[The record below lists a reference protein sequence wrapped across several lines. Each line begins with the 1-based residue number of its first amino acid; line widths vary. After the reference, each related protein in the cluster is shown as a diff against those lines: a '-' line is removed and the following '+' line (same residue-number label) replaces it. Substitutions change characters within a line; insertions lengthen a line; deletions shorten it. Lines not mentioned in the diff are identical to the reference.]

1 MPRRRARS
9 RGGSAAS
16 VETAADGGRASPE
29 RRAAL
34 AVLRDVRRG
43 ARADESFALRS
54 GVLDAGTRPFLM
66 ELAYGAIRWRKRLRW
81 ELARH
86 LRKDLAALPAD
97 VLAILEL
104 GAYQLRFMGGVPAW
118 AAVDES
124 VKLVRGETPAK
135 ISRWAAGLVNAVLRN
150 LERAGPP
157 APPEDAAPAARLAI
171 VHSHPEW
178 MVERW
183 IARHGLEA
191 TEALLAGNNVPP
203 PLHLK
208 VNRRR
213 ADADE
218 VLGRL
223 REAGVEAAAH
233 PAKPDAIVIASGAA
247 PEALPGWAE
256 GWFWV
261 QDAGAQWIV
270 EVAGEPGT
278 GWTLDA
284 CAAPGGKL
292 MGLLERAPEARA
304 LALDLD
310 PARLA
315 RIRGAAERLG
325 IGGGRLAAGDA
336 RLPPTE
342 ARFRLVVADV
352 PCSGTGVLRRR
363 VDARWRRRPE
373 DLARFAAVQ
382 RAILEG
388 LADRVEVGGAL
399 VYATCSLEPE
409 ENEQVVTAF
418 LEDHPEY
425 RVDPV
430 AGRVP
435 APLADGPWLVTL
447 PWRDDADGMF
457 AARLVRER

>member
-1 MPRRRARS
+1 
-9 RGGSAAS
+9 
-16 VETAADGGRASPE
+16 
-29 RRAAL
+29 
-34 AVLRDVRRG
+34 
-43 ARADESFALRS
+43 
-54 GVLDAGTRPFLM
+54 M
-66 ELAYGAIRWRKRLRW
+66 ELAYGAIRWQKRLRW

-86 LRKDLAALPAD
+86 LRKDVEALPAD

-104 GAYQLRFMGGVPAW
+104 GAYQLRFMSGVPAW

-124 VKLVRGETPAK
+124 VKLVRGETPAT
-135 ISRWAAGLVNAVLRN
+135 ISRWGAGLVNAVLRN
-150 LERAGPP
+150 LAREGP
-157 APPEDAAPAARLAI
+157 AEPPGDVALAERLAI
-171 VHSHPEW
+171 LHSHPAW
-178 MVERW
+178 MVGRW
-183 IARHGLEA
+183 IARHGIDA

-213 ADADE
+213 TDPDVALA
-218 VLGRL
+218 RL
-223 REAGVEAAAH
+223 REAGIEAAVH

-247 PEALPGWAE
+247 PEALPGWDE

-261 QDAGAQWIV
+261 QDAGAQWVI
-270 EVAGEPGT
+270 EIAAEPGT
-278 GWTLDA
+278 GWLLDA

-292 MGLLERAPEARA
+292 MGLLERSPGARA
-304 LALDLD
+304 LALDVD
-310 PARLA
+310 PARLV
-315 RIRGAAERLG
+315 RVRSAAERLG
-325 IGGGRLAAGDA
+325 IGGWHLAAADA
-336 RLPPTE
+336 RRPPTA
-342 ARFRLVVADV
+342 ARFPLVVADV

-363 VDARWRRRPE
+363 VDARWRRTPE

-382 RAILEG
+382 REILEG
-388 LADRVEVGGAL
+388 LADRVAVGGAL

-409 ENEQVVTAF
+409 ENEEVVSAF
-418 LEDHPEY
+418 LVDHPEY
-425 RVDPV
+425 RIDPV

>member
-1 MPRRRARS
+1 
-9 RGGSAAS
+9 
-16 VETAADGGRASPE
+16 
-29 RRAAL
+29 
-34 AVLRDVRRG
+34 
-43 ARADESFALRS
+43 
-54 GVLDAGTRPFLM
+54 M

-86 LRKDLAALPAD
+86 LKKDLEALPAD

-135 ISRWAAGLVNAVLRN
+135 VSRWAAGLVNAVLRN

-157 APPEDAAPAARLAI
+157 APPEDAAPTARLAI
-171 VHSHPEW
+171 LHSHPEW

-183 IARHGLEA
+183 ALRHGIEA
-191 TEALLAGNNVPP
+191 TEALLAKNNVPP

-213 ADADE
+213 TDAE
-218 VLGRL
+218 AALERL
-223 REAGVEAAAH
+223 RAAGVEAAPH
-233 PAKPDAIVIASGAA
+233 PAKTDAIVIASGAA
-247 PEALPGWAE
+247 PEALPGWDE

-261 QDAGAQWIV
+261 QDAGAQWV
-270 EVAGEPGT
+270 VDAAGEAGT
-278 GWTLDA
+278 GWLLDA

-292 MGLLERAPEARA
+292 MGLLKRSPGARA

-315 RIRGAAERLG
+315 RIRGGAERLG
-325 IGGGRLAAGDA
+325 IAGAHLAAGDA
-336 RLPPTE
+336 RRPPTA
-342 ARFRLVVADV
+342 ARFPLVLADV
-352 PCSGTGVLRRR
+352 PCSGTGVLGRR
-363 VDARWRRRPE
+363 VDARWRRRPD

-382 RAILEG
+382 REILEG

-409 ENEQVVTAF
+409 ENEGVVNAF
-418 LEDHPEY
+418 LANHPEY

-435 APLADGPWLVTL
+435 DPLAEGPWLVTL
-447 PWRDDADGMF
+447 PWRDEADGMF
-457 AARLVRER
+457 AARLVREA

>member
-1 MPRRRARS
+1 MKLLRHLTES
-9 RGGSAAS
+9 G
-16 VETAADGGRASPE
+16 TAAQPGRASPE

-43 ARADESFALRS
+43 ARADESFARRS
-54 GVLDAGTRPFLM
+54 AALDARARSFLM

-81 ELARH
+81 ELERH
-86 LRKDLAALPAD
+86 LRKDVEALPAD

-150 LERAGPP
+150 IERASFRD
-157 APPEDAAPAARLAI
+157 PPENAAPAARLAI
-171 VHSHPEW
+171 LHSHPEW

-183 IARHGLEA
+183 IARHGMEA
-191 TEALLAGNNVPP
+191 TEALLARNNVPP

-213 ADADE
+213 TDAAA
-218 VLGRL
+218 VLDRFRTG
-223 REAGVEAAAH
+223 GIEAAAH
-233 PAKPDAIVIASGAA
+233 PAKPDALVIESGAA
-247 PEALPGWAE
+247 PETLPGWDE

-261 QDAGAQWIV
+261 QDAGAQWVV
-270 EVAGEPGT
+270 EVAAEPGT
-278 GWTLDA
+278 GWLLDA

-292 MGLLERAPEARA
+292 MGLLERSPGARA
-304 LALDLD
+304 LALDVD

-315 RIRGAAERLG
+315 RIRGASDRLG
-325 IGGGRLAAGDA
+325 IGGGHLAAADA
-336 RLPPTE
+336 RRPPTA
-342 ARFRLVVADV
+342 ARFPLVVADV

-363 VDARWRRRPE
+363 VDARWRRTPE

-382 RAILEG
+382 REILEG
-388 LADRVEVGGAL
+388 LADRVAVGGAL

-409 ENEQVVTAF
+409 ENEEVVNAF
-418 LEDHPEY
+418 LMDHPEY
-425 RVDPV
+425 RIDPV
-430 AGRVP
+430 PGRVP
-435 APLADGPWLVTL
+435 AALADGPWLVTL

-457 AARLVRER
+457 AARLVRDR

>member
-270 EVAGEPGT
+270 EVAGDPGT

-325 IGGGRLAAGDA
+325 IGGG
-336 RLPPTE
+336 
-342 ARFRLVVADV
+342 
-352 PCSGTGVLRRR
+352 
-363 VDARWRRRPE
+363 
-373 DLARFAAVQ
+373 
-382 RAILEG
+382 
-388 LADRVEVGGAL
+388 
-399 VYATCSLEPE
+399 
-409 ENEQVVTAF
+409 
-418 LEDHPEY
+418 
-425 RVDPV
+425 
-430 AGRVP
+430 
-435 APLADGPWLVTL
+435 
-447 PWRDDADGMF
+447 
-457 AARLVRER
+457 

>member
-1 MPRRRARS
+1 M
-9 RGGSAAS
+9 
-16 VETAADGGRASPE
+16 
-29 RRAAL
+29 
-34 AVLRDVRRG
+34 LRDVRRG
-43 ARADESFALRS
+43 ARADESFARRS
-54 GVLDAGTRPFLM
+54 ATIDPRTRPFLM

-150 LERAGPP
+150 LERGV
-157 APPEDAAPAARLAI
+157 PPEPPGDAAPAARLALL
-171 VHSHPEW
+171 HSHPEW
-178 MVERW
+178 MVARW
-183 IARHGLEA
+183 IARHGTEA
-191 TEALLAGNNVPP
+191 TEALLAKNNVPP

-213 ADADE
+213 TDADAALD
-218 VLGRL
+218 RL
-223 REAGVEAAAH
+223 REAGVDAAPH
-233 PAKPDAIVIASGAA
+233 PAKPDAIVIPSGAA
-247 PEALPGWAE
+247 PESLPGWDE

-261 QDAGAQWIV
+261 QDVGAQWVV
-270 EVAGEPGT
+270 EVAGET
-278 GWTLDA
+278 GADWLLDA

-292 MGLLERAPEARA
+292 MGLLERSPEARA
-304 LALDLD
+304 LALDVD

-315 RIRGAAERLG
+315 RIRGSAERLG
-325 IGGGRLAAGDA
+325 IGRAHLAAGDA
-336 RLPPTE
+336 RRPPTA

-363 VDARWRRRPE
+363 VDARWRRQPE

-382 RAILEG
+382 REILEG
-388 LADRVEVGGAL
+388 LADRVEIGGAL
-399 VYATCSLEPE
+399 VYATCSLESE
-409 ENEQVVTAF
+409 ENEEVVKAF
-418 LEDHPEY
+418 LEDHAEY

-447 PWRDDADGMF
+447 PWRDEADGMF

>member
-1 MPRRRARS
+1 M
-9 RGGSAAS
+9 
-16 VETAADGGRASPE
+16 
-29 RRAAL
+29 
-34 AVLRDVRRG
+34 LRDVRRG
-43 ARADESFALRS
+43 ARADESFARRS
-54 GVLDAGTRPFLM
+54 AALDARGRPFLM

-86 LRKDLAALPAD
+86 LRKELEALPAD

-104 GAYQLRFMGGVPAW
+104 GAYQLRFMTGVPAW

-150 LERAGPP
+150 LGREGPAEP
-157 APPEDAAPAARLAI
+157 TGDVALADRLAI
-171 VHSHPEW
+171 LHSHPAW

-183 IARHGLEA
+183 IARHGIDA

-213 ADADE
+213 TDPDAA
-218 VLGRL
+218 LARL
-223 REAGVEAAAH
+223 REAGIEAAVH
-233 PAKPDAIVIASGAA
+233 PAKPDAIAIASGAA
-247 PEALPGWAE
+247 PEALPGWDD

-261 QDAGAQWIV
+261 QDAGAQWVV
-270 EVAGEPGT
+270 EVAAEAGT
-278 GWTLDA
+278 GWILDA

-292 MGLLERAPEARA
+292 MGLLERSPGARA
-304 LALDLD
+304 LALDVD
-310 PARLA
+310 PARLV

-325 IGGGRLAAGDA
+325 IGGWHLAAADA
-336 RLPPTE
+336 RRPPTA
-342 ARFRLVVADV
+342 ARFPLVVADV

-363 VDARWRRRPE
+363 VDARWRRTPE

-382 RAILEG
+382 REILEG
-388 LADRVEVGGAL
+388 LADRVTVGGAL

-409 ENEQVVTAF
+409 ENEEVVNGF
-418 LEDHPEY
+418 LMDHPEY
-425 RVDPV
+425 RIDPV

-435 APLADGPWLVTL
+435 AGLAHGPWLVTL
-447 PWRDDADGMF
+447 PWRDAADGMF
-457 AARLVRER
+457 AARLVREG